1 MTVVLLV
8 EGATET
14 ALKNHIKRF
23 LDQRAGQEG
32 KPRLALRTKPFRT
45 KPTEKELRKR
55 LNLELRDNSVE
66 AVVGLLDVYPDFDS
80 ARDAKEFMRNAVG
93 NNSRFFAHAAKYDV
107 EAWLIP
113 YWDCICNR
121 IGVRRSRPGNNP
133 EHVNSMAPPSKRL
146 EELYQIAKRKYR
158 KPLEMKAILER
169 QDLSVAAHE
178 CRELKLLLNTL
189 LRLGG
194 LTLL

>member
-32 KPRLALRTKPFRT
+32 KPRLALRIKPFRT

-93 NNSRFFAHAAKYDV
+93 NNSRSLRTPPNTMWKLGLSHTGIVFAID
-107 EAWLIP
+107 
-113 YWDCICNR
+113 
-121 IGVRRSRPGNNP
+121 RRQKSPGNNP